1 MNNKYLLSDET
12 TLSEDDLRIRRQLY
26 YKFMELPREFVSKM
40 RHLQPQIGCFNN
52 CGFCSKF
59 SVCKSE
65 YWNEASLRNVISAL
79 KRTALNYTDG
89 DLLVAW
95 DRKEHRI
102 GVLFPYLNNDVGSY
116 LFLDKYVD
124 LCYKELGARTRI
136 STVGYSRHNIELNE
150 MHKRI
155 TSSELLYALA
165 GVRLS
170 ISQYGRV
177 WEEQNG
183 KNCIREYE
191 QDLANFLKIYRPYF
205 DKFGSGSR
213 KMCVELRYN
222 PLAEN
227 AKVIETEVDGK
238 KVIATGNYLFI
249 SKNKDVKLNTAYI
262 VDPYVHALELSEEPD
277 IFNEYNLPF
286 EITNE
291 KKLVDFIKNEE
302 LYFEK
307 EVEVYKFQNKD
318 GYYYAIEPKIKN
330 EGNYGFNIYPE
341 TDIRKKSGYLVTE
354 RFLLNAFY
362 RFKNEHGMHLRNRYN
377 NSTWDDVD
385 KVVQYVFEQIDYYE
399 SKGKIDKADYIKEH
413 ILPVVSVYVNALK
426 LAGYPSDC
434 FFDSKFTIDTGMIC
448 NLGRAIGY
456 FKGLTKFVNEPLTP
470 THERNYGRHCSTM
483 KQESYVWMLGCGFD
497 NNINIERL
505 DLFKTASVEGQTS
518 YRETISIE
526 GFNKRVNDK
535 VKYLYPG
542 IKE

>member
-1 MNNKYLLSDET
+1 MNSKYLLSDET
-12 TLSEDDLRIRRQLY
+12 SITEEDLRIRRQLY
-26 YKFMELPREFVSKM
+26 YKFMELPKEFVSKM

-65 YWNEASLRNVISAL
+65 YWNEQSLRNIISAI

-95 DRKEHRI
+95 DRKEHRV

-116 LFLDKYVD
+116 LYLDKYVD

-136 STVGYSRHNIELNE
+136 STVGYSRHNEALNE
-150 MHKRI
+150 VHKKI
-155 TSSELLYALA
+155 TSSELLFALA

-227 AKVIETEVDGK
+227 SKVIETEIDGK

-249 SKNKDVKLNTAYI
+249 SKNKDVTLNTAYV
-262 VDPYVHALELSEEPD
+262 VDPYVHALELSEEPV

-286 EITNE
+286 EITSERKLLEFIE
-291 KKLVDFIKNEE
+291 KED

-318 GYYYAIEPKIKN
+318 GYYYAIEPRIKN
-330 EGNYGFNIYPE
+330 DGNYGFNIYPE

-354 RFLLNAFY
+354 RFLLNALY
-362 RFKNEHGMHLRNRYN
+362 KFKKEHGMHLRDKYI

-385 KVVQYVFEQIDYYE
+385 KVVNYVSEQIKYYE
-399 SKGKIDKADYIKEH
+399 SKGKIDKSEYIKEH
-413 ILPVVSVYVNALK
+413 ILPIVSVYVNALK

-518 YRETISIE
+518 YREVVTID
-526 GFNKRVNDK
+526 GFNKKVDDK
-535 VKYLYPG
+535 IKYLYPG

>member
-1 MNNKYLLSDET
+1 MNSKYLLSDET
-12 TLSEDDLRIRRQLY
+12 SITEEDLRIRRQLY
-26 YKFMELPREFVSKM
+26 YKFMELPKEFVSKM

-65 YWNEASLRNVISAL
+65 YWNEQSLRNIISAI

-95 DRKEHRI
+95 DRKEHRV

-116 LFLDKYVD
+116 LYLDKYVD

-136 STVGYSRHNIELNE
+136 STVGYSRHNEALNE
-150 MHKRI
+150 VHKKI
-155 TSSELLYALA
+155 TSSELLFALA

-227 AKVIETEVDGK
+227 SKVIETEIDGK

-249 SKNKDVKLNTAYI
+249 SKNKDVTLNTAYI
-262 VDPYVHALELSEEPD
+262 VDPYVHALELSEEPV

-286 EITNE
+286 EITSERKLLEFIE
-291 KKLVDFIKNEE
+291 KED

-318 GYYYAIEPKIKN
+318 GYYYAIEPRIKN
-330 EGNYGFNIYPE
+330 DGNYGFNIYPE
-341 TDIRKKSGYLVTE
+341 TEVRKKSGYLVTE
-354 RFLLNAFY
+354 RFLLNALY
-362 RFKNEHGMHLRNRYN
+362 KFKKEHGMHLRDKYI

-385 KVVQYVFEQIDYYE
+385 KVVNYVSEQIKYYE
-399 SKGKIDKADYIKEH
+399 SKGKIDKSEYIKEH
-413 ILPVVSVYVNALK
+413 ILPIVSVYVNALK

-470 THERNYGRHCSTM
+470 THERNYGRYCSTM

-518 YRETISIE
+518 YREVVTID
-526 GFNKRVNDK
+526 GFNKKVDDK
-535 VKYLYPG
+535 IKYLYPG

>member
-1 MNNKYLLSDET
+1 MNNYLLSDET
-12 TLSEDDLRIRRQLY
+12 SITEEDLKIRRQLY
-26 YKFMELPREFVSKM
+26 YKFMELPKEFVSKM

-65 YWNEASLRNVISAL
+65 YWNEASLRNVISAI
-79 KRTALNYTDG
+79 KRTSLNYTDG

-95 DRKEHRI
+95 DRKEHRV

-116 LFLDKYVD
+116 LYLDKYVD

-136 STVGYSRHNIELNE
+136 STVGYSRHNKELNE

-222 PLAEN
+222 PLAVN
-227 AKVIETEVDGK
+227 SKVIETEVDGK

-249 SKNKDVKLNTAYI
+249 SKDKDVKLNIAYI
-262 VDPYVHALELSEEPD
+262 ADPYVHALEISEEPVR
-277 IFNEYNLPF
+277 FSEYNLPF

-291 KKLVDFIKNEE
+291 KRLVEFIQNEE
-302 LYFEK
+302 LYYEK
-307 EVEVYKFQNKD
+307 DVDVYKFMNKD
-318 GYYYAIEPKIKN
+318 GYYYAIEPRITD

-341 TDIRKKSGYLVTE
+341 TDVRKKSGYLVTE

-362 RFKNEHGMHLRNRYN
+362 QFKKERGLNLRSKYT
-377 NSTWDDVD
+377 NSTWEDVE
-385 KVVQYVFEQIDYYE
+385 KVVNFVFEQISYYE
-399 SKGKIDKADYIKEH
+399 SKGKIDKAEYIKEH
-413 ILPVVSVYVNALK
+413 ILPIVTVYVNALK

-434 FFDSKFTIDTGMIC
+434 FFNSKFTIDTGMIC

-497 NNINIERL
+497 NTINIERL

-518 YRETISIE
+518 YKEVVTIE
-526 GFNKRVNDK
+526 GFNKKVDDK

>member
-1 MNNKYLLSDET
+1 MNSYLLSDEVSIT
-12 TLSEDDLRIRRQLY
+12 EEDLKIRRQLY
-26 YKFMELPREFVSKM
+26 YKFMELPKEFVSKM

-65 YWNEASLRNVISAL
+65 YWDERSLRNVISAL
-79 KRTALNYTDG
+79 KRTSQNYTDG

-116 LFLDKYVD
+116 LYLDKYVD

-136 STVGYSRHNIELNE
+136 STVGYSRFNEKLNK

-155 TSSELLYALA
+155 TSSELLFALA

-177 WEEQNG
+177 WEDANG
-183 KNCIREYE
+183 NNSLKDYE
-191 QDLANFLKIYRPYF
+191 LDLVNFLSIYRPYF

-222 PLAEN
+222 PLAVN
-227 AKVIETEVDGK
+227 SKVIETEINGK
-238 KVIATGNYLFI
+238 KVIATGNYLFVAQEDNFNPKI
-249 SKNKDVKLNTAYI
+249 SYI
-262 VDPYVHALELSEEPD
+262 SDPYVHALEISEGPFM
-277 IFNEYNLPF
+277 FNEYNLEK
-286 EITNE
+286 EITDE
-291 KKLVDFIKNEE
+291 ASLIELITKNE
-302 LYFEK
+302 LDFEK
-307 EVEVYKFQNKD
+307 EVEVYKFENKD

-330 EGNYGFNIYPE
+330 NGNYGFNIYPE
-341 TDIRKKSGYLVTE
+341 TDIRNKSGYLVTE

-362 RFKNEHGMHLRNRYN
+362 RFKKEFGLNLRSKYM
-377 NSTWDDVD
+377 NSSWEDVY
-385 KVVQYVFEQIDYYE
+385 KVLEYVEEQIDYYK
-399 SKGKIDKADYIKEH
+399 SKNKIDKAEYIKEH
-413 ILPVVSVYVNALK
+413 ILPILNVYVNALK
-426 LAGYPSDC
+426 GALYPSDC

-483 KQESYVWMLGCGFD
+483 KQESYVWMLGCGFG
-497 NNINIERL
+497 NKVNIERL

-518 YRETISIE
+518 YKEVIE
-526 GFNKRVNDK
+526 IENFNQKVDDE

-542 IKE
+542 IRE

>member
-1 MNNKYLLSDET
+1 MNSKYLLSDET
-12 TLSEDDLRIRRQLY
+12 SITEEDLRIRRQLY
-26 YKFMELPREFVSKM
+26 YKFMELPKEFVSKM

-65 YWNEASLRNVISAL
+65 YWNEQSLRNIISAI

-95 DRKEHRI
+95 DRKEHRV

-116 LFLDKYVD
+116 LYLDKYVD

-136 STVGYSRHNIELNE
+136 STVGYSRHNEALNE
-150 MHKRI
+150 VHKKI
-155 TSSELLYALA
+155 TSSELLFALA

-227 AKVIETEVDGK
+227 SKVIETEIDGK

-249 SKNKDVKLNTAYI
+249 SKNKDVTLNTAYI
-262 VDPYVHALELSEEPD
+262 VDPYVHALELSEEPV

-286 EITNE
+286 EITSERKLLEFIE
-291 KKLVDFIKNEE
+291 KED

-318 GYYYAIEPKIKN
+318 GYYYAIEPRIKN
-330 EGNYGFNIYPE
+330 DGNYGFNIYPE
-341 TDIRKKSGYLVTE
+341 TEVRKKSGYLVTE
-354 RFLLNAFY
+354 RFLLNALY
-362 RFKNEHGMHLRNRYN
+362 KFKKEHGMHLRDKYI

-385 KVVQYVFEQIDYYE
+385 KVVNYVSEQIKYYE
-399 SKGKIDKADYIKEH
+399 SKGKIDKSEYIKEH
-413 ILPVVSVYVNALK
+413 ILPIVSVYVNALK

-483 KQESYVWMLGCGFD
+483 KQESYVWMLGCGF
-497 NNINIERL
+497 NNKINIERL

-518 YRETISIE
+518 YREVVEID
-526 GFNKRVNDK
+526 GFNLKVDDK
-535 VKYLYPG
+535 IKYLYPG
-542 IKE
+542 IRE

>member
-1 MNNKYLLSDET
+1 MNSKYLLSDET
-12 TLSEDDLRIRRQLY
+12 SITEEDLRIRRQLY
-26 YKFMELPREFVSKM
+26 YKFMELPKEFVSKM

-65 YWNEASLRNVISAL
+65 YWNEQSLRNIISAI

-95 DRKEHRI
+95 DRKEHRV

-116 LFLDKYVD
+116 LYLDKYVD

-136 STVGYSRHNIELNE
+136 STVGYSRHNEALNE
-150 MHKRI
+150 VHKKI
-155 TSSELLYALA
+155 TSSELLFALA

-177 WEEQNG
+177 WEDQNG

-227 AKVIETEVDGK
+227 SKVIETEIDGK

-249 SKNKDVKLNTAYI
+249 SKNKDVTLNIAYI
-262 VDPYVHALELSEEPD
+262 VDPYVHALELSEEPV

-286 EITNE
+286 EITSERKLLEFIE
-291 KKLVDFIKNEE
+291 KED

-318 GYYYAIEPKIKN
+318 GYYYAIEPRIKN
-330 EGNYGFNIYPE
+330 DGNYGFNIYPE
-341 TDIRKKSGYLVTE
+341 TEVRKKYGYLVTE
-354 RFLLNAFY
+354 RFLLNALY
-362 RFKNEHGMHLRNRYN
+362 KFKKEHGMHLRDKYI

-385 KVVQYVFEQIDYYE
+385 KVVSYVSEQIKYYE
-399 SKGKIDKADYIKEH
+399 SKGKIDKSEYIKEH
-413 ILPVVSVYVNALK
+413 ILPIVTVYVNALK

-518 YRETISIE
+518 YREAVTID
-526 GFNKRVNDK
+526 GFNKKVDDK
-535 VKYLYPG
+535 IKYLYPG

>member
-1 MNNKYLLSDET
+1 MNSKYLLSDET
-12 TLSEDDLRIRRQLY
+12 SITEEDLRIRRQLY
-26 YKFMELPREFVSKM
+26 YKFMELPKEFVSKM

-65 YWNEASLRNVISAL
+65 YWNEQSLRNIISAI

-95 DRKEHRI
+95 DRKEHRV

-136 STVGYSRHNIELNE
+136 STVGYSRHNEALNE
-150 MHKRI
+150 VHKRI
-155 TSSELLYALA
+155 TSSELLFALA

-177 WEEQNG
+177 WEDQNG

-227 AKVIETEVDGK
+227 SKVIETEIDGK

-249 SKNKDVKLNTAYI
+249 SKNKDVTLNTAYI
-262 VDPYVHALELSEEPD
+262 VDPYVHALELSEEPV

-286 EITNE
+286 EITSERKLLEFIE
-291 KKLVDFIKNEE
+291 KED

-318 GYYYAIEPKIKN
+318 GYYYAIEPRIKN
-330 EGNYGFNIYPE
+330 DGNYGFNIYPE
-341 TDIRKKSGYLVTE
+341 TEVRKKSGYLVTE
-354 RFLLNAFY
+354 RFLLNALY
-362 RFKNEHGMHLRNRYN
+362 KFKKEHGMHLRDKYI

-385 KVVQYVFEQIDYYE
+385 KVVSYVSEQIKYYE
-399 SKGKIDKADYIKEH
+399 SKGKIDKSEYIKEH
-413 ILPVVSVYVNALK
+413 ILPIVTVYVNALK

-518 YRETISIE
+518 YREVVTID
-526 GFNKRVNDK
+526 GFNKKVDDK
-535 VKYLYPG
+535 IKYLYPG

>member
-1 MNNKYLLSDET
+1 MNNKYLLSDENSI
-12 TLSEDDLRIRRQLY
+12 SEEDLRIRRQLY
-26 YKFMELPREFVSKM
+26 YKFMELPKEFVSKM
-40 RHLQPQIGCFNN
+40 RHFQPQIGCFNN

-65 YWNEASLRNVISAL
+65 YWDEQSLRNVISAL
-79 KRTALNYTDG
+79 KRTAQNYTDG

-95 DRKEHRI
+95 DRKEHRV

-116 LFLDKYVD
+116 LYLDKYVD

-136 STVGYSRHNIELNE
+136 STVGYSRHNEALNE
-150 MHKRI
+150 VHKRI
-155 TSSELLYALA
+155 TSSELLLALA

-227 AKVIETEVDGK
+227 SKVIETEIDGK

-249 SKNKDVKLNTAYI
+249 SKNKDVTLNTAYI
-262 VDPYVHALELSEEPD
+262 VDPYVHALELSEEPV

-291 KKLVDFIKNEE
+291 RKLLEFIEKED

-318 GYYYAIEPKIKN
+318 GYYYAIEPRIKN
-330 EGNYGFNIYPE
+330 DGNYGFNIYPE
-341 TDIRKKSGYLVTE
+341 TEVRKKSGYLVTE
-354 RFLLNAFY
+354 RFLLNALY
-362 RFKNEHGMHLRNRYN
+362 KFKKEHGMHLRDKYT

-385 KVVQYVFEQIDYYE
+385 KVVSYVSEQIKYYE
-399 SKGKIDKADYIKEH
+399 SKGKIDKSDYIKEH
-413 ILPVVSVYVNALK
+413 ILPIITVYVNSLK

-518 YRETISIE
+518 YREVVTID
-526 GFNKRVNDK
+526 GFNKKVDDK
-535 VKYLYPG
+535 IKYLYPG

>member
-1 MNNKYLLSDET
+1 MNSKYLLSDET
-12 TLSEDDLRIRRQLY
+12 SITEEDLRIRRQLY
-26 YKFMELPREFVSKM
+26 YKFMELPKEFVSKM

-65 YWNEASLRNVISAL
+65 YWNEQSLRNIISAI

-95 DRKEHRI
+95 DRKEHRV

-116 LFLDKYVD
+116 LYLDKYVD

-136 STVGYSRHNIELNE
+136 STVGYSRHNEALNE
-150 MHKRI
+150 VHKKI
-155 TSSELLYALA
+155 TSSELLFALA

-227 AKVIETEVDGK
+227 SKVIETEIDGK

-249 SKNKDVKLNTAYI
+249 SKNKDVTLNTAYI
-262 VDPYVHALELSEEPD
+262 VDPYVHALELSEEPV

-286 EITNE
+286 EITSERKLLEFIE
-291 KKLVDFIKNEE
+291 KED

-318 GYYYAIEPKIKN
+318 GYYYAIEPRIKN
-330 EGNYGFNIYPE
+330 DGNYGFNIYPE
-341 TDIRKKSGYLVTE
+341 TDIRK
-354 RFLLNAFY
+354 NDIA
-362 RFKNEHGMHLRNRYN
+362 
-377 NSTWDDVD
+377 
-385 KVVQYVFEQIDYYE
+385 
-399 SKGKIDKADYIKEH
+399 
-413 ILPVVSVYVNALK
+413 
-426 LAGYPSDC
+426 
-434 FFDSKFTIDTGMIC
+434 C
-448 NLGRAIGY
+448 NLYEA
-456 FKGLTKFVNEPLTP
+456 KK
-470 THERNYGRHCSTM
+470 
-483 KQESYVWMLGCGFD
+483 
-497 NNINIERL
+497 
-505 DLFKTASVEGQTS
+505 
-518 YRETISIE
+518 
-526 GFNKRVNDK
+526 
-535 VKYLYPG
+535 
-542 IKE
+542 

>member
-1 MNNKYLLSDET
+1 MNSYLLSDET
-12 TLSEDDLRIRRQLY
+12 SITEEDLRIRRQLY
-26 YKFMELPREFVSKM
+26 YKFMELPKEFVSKM

-65 YWNEASLRNVISAL
+65 YWDEQSLRNIVSAI
-79 KRTALNYTDG
+79 KRTSQNYTDG

-95 DRKEHRI
+95 DRKEHRV

-116 LFLDKYVD
+116 LYLDKYVD

-136 STVGYSRHNIELNE
+136 STVGYSRFNKELNE

-155 TSSELLYALA
+155 TSSELLFALA

-191 QDLANFLKIYRPYF
+191 QDLANFLKIYRPYY

-238 KVIATGNYLFI
+238 TVIAVGNYLFI
-249 SKNKDVKLNTAYI
+249 SKEKNVKLNISYI
-262 VDPYVHALELSEEPD
+262 VDPYVHALELSEEPV
-277 IFNEYNLPF
+277 IFLEYNLPF
-286 EITNE
+286 EITTE
-291 KKLVDFIKNEE
+291 KKLVEFIKKSD

-307 EVEVYKFQNKD
+307 EVEVYKFINKD
-318 GYYYAIEPKIKN
+318 GYYYALEPKIKN
-330 EGNYGFNIYPE
+330 DGNYGFNIYPE
-341 TDIRKKSGYLVTE
+341 TEIRKKSGYLVTE

-362 RFKNEHGMHLRNRYN
+362 SFKKEHGLHLREKYTDA
-377 NSTWDDVD
+377 TWDDVD
-385 KVVQYVFEQIDYYE
+385 KVLNNLKEQINYYE
-399 SKGKIDKADYIKEH
+399 SKGKIDKSEYIKEH
-413 ILPVVSVYVNALK
+413 ILPIVTVYVNALK
-426 LAGYPSDC
+426 LALYPADC
-434 FFDSKFTIDTGMIC
+434 FFDSKFTIDTGIIC
-448 NLGRAIGY
+448 NMGRALRY
-456 FKGLTKFVNEPLTP
+456 FKGLTKYINEPLTP

-497 NNINIERL
+497 NTINIERL

-518 YRETISIE
+518 YKETVVID
-526 GFNKRVNDK
+526 GFNKKVDDS

>member
-1 MNNKYLLSDET
+1 MNSKYLLSDET
-12 TLSEDDLRIRRQLY
+12 SITEEDLRIRRQLY
-26 YKFMELPREFVSKM
+26 YKFMELPKEFVSKM

-65 YWNEASLRNVISAL
+65 YWNEQSLRNIISAI

-95 DRKEHRI
+95 DRKEHRV

-116 LFLDKYVD
+116 LYLDKYVD

-136 STVGYSRHNIELNE
+136 STVGYSRHNEALNE
-150 MHKRI
+150 VHKKI
-155 TSSELLYALA
+155 TSSELLFALA

-227 AKVIETEVDGK
+227 SKVIETEIDGK

-249 SKNKDVKLNTAYI
+249 SKNKDVTLNTAYI
-262 VDPYVHALELSEEPD
+262 VDPYVHALELSEEPV

-286 EITNE
+286 EITSERKLLEFIE
-291 KKLVDFIKNEE
+291 KED

-318 GYYYAIEPKIKN
+318 GYYYAIEPRIKN
-330 EGNYGFNIYPE
+330 DGNYGFNIYPE
-341 TDIRKKSGYLVTE
+341 TEVRKKSGYLVTE
-354 RFLLNAFY
+354 RFLLNALY
-362 RFKNEHGMHLRNRYN
+362 KFKKEHGMHLRDKYI

-385 KVVQYVFEQIDYYE
+385 KVVNYVSEQIKYYE
-399 SKGKIDKADYIKEH
+399 SKGKIDKSEYIKEH
-413 ILPVVSVYVNALK
+413 ILPIVSVYVNALK

-518 YRETISIE
+518 YREVVTID
-526 GFNKRVNDK
+526 GFNKKVDDK
-535 VKYLYPG
+535 IKYLYPG

>member
-1 MNNKYLLSDET
+1 MNNYLLGDEVSI
-12 TLSEDDLRIRRQLY
+12 SEQDLKIRRQLY
-26 YKFMELPREFVSKM
+26 YKFMELPKEFVSKM

-79 KRTALNYTDG
+79 KRTAQSYTDG
-89 DLLVAW
+89 DLLIAW
-95 DRKEHRI
+95 DRKEHRV

-116 LFLDKYVD
+116 LYLDKYVD

-136 STVGYSRHNIELNE
+136 STVGFSRHNKELSE
-150 MHKRI
+150 MHERI
-155 TSSELLYALA
+155 TSSELLFALA

-177 WEEQNG
+177 WEENNG
-183 KNCIREYE
+183 KNSLEEYKK
-191 QDLANFLKIYRPYF
+191 DLANFLSIYRPYF

-213 KMCVELRYN
+213 KMCCELRYN
-222 PLAEN
+222 PLAVN
-227 AKVIETEVDGK
+227 SKVIETEIDGK

-249 SKNKDVKLNTAYI
+249 SRDKDVKFRVAYI
-262 VDPYVHALELSEEPD
+262 VDPYVHALEISEEPV
-277 IFNEYNLPF
+277 IFSEYNLPF

-291 KKLVDFIKNEE
+291 KKLIEFIKQND
-302 LYFEK
+302 LYYERD
-307 EVEVYKFQNKD
+307 VEVYKFENKD
-318 GYYYAIEPKIKN
+318 GYYYAIDPKITN

-362 RFKNEHGMHLRNRYN
+362 QFKKERGLNLRSTYA
-377 NSTWDDVD
+377 NSTWDEVE
-385 KVVQYVFEQIDYYE
+385 KVFELCKEQISYYE
-399 SKGKIDKADYIKEH
+399 SCGKIDKAEYINEH
-413 ILPVVSVYVNALK
+413 ILPIVRVYIDALK
-426 LAGYPSDC
+426 EAKYPSDC

-470 THERNYGRHCSTM
+470 THERNYGRHCSMM
-483 KQESYVWMLGCGFD
+483 KQESYAWLLGCGF
-497 NNINIERL
+497 NNKINIERL
-505 DLFKTASVEGQTS
+505 DLFKTASEEGQTS
-518 YRETISIE
+518 YKEVIEIE
-526 GFNKRVNDK
+526 GFNQKVDDK
-535 VKYLYPG
+535 IKYLYPG

>member
-1 MNNKYLLSDET
+1 MNSKYLLSDET
-12 TLSEDDLRIRRQLY
+12 SITEEDLRIRRQLY
-26 YKFMELPREFVSKM
+26 YKFMELPKEFVSKM

-65 YWNEASLRNVISAL
+65 YWNEQSLRNIISAI

-95 DRKEHRI
+95 DRKEHRV

-136 STVGYSRHNIELNE
+136 STVGYSRHNEALNE
-150 MHKRI
+150 VHKKI
-155 TSSELLYALA
+155 TSSELLFALA

-177 WEEQNG
+177 WEDQNG

-227 AKVIETEVDGK
+227 SKVIETEIDGK

-249 SKNKDVKLNTAYI
+249 SKNKDVTLNTAYI
-262 VDPYVHALELSEEPD
+262 VDPYVHALELSEEPV

-286 EITNE
+286 EITSERKLLEFIE
-291 KKLVDFIKNEE
+291 KED

-318 GYYYAIEPKIKN
+318 GYYYAIEPRIKN
-330 EGNYGFNIYPE
+330 DGNYGFNIYPE
-341 TDIRKKSGYLVTE
+341 TEVRKKSGYLVTE
-354 RFLLNAFY
+354 RFLLNALY
-362 RFKNEHGMHLRNRYN
+362 KFKKEHGMHLRDKYI

-385 KVVQYVFEQIDYYE
+385 KVVSYVSEQIKYYE
-399 SKGKIDKADYIKEH
+399 SKGKIDKSEYIKEH
-413 ILPVVSVYVNALK
+413 ILPIVTVYVNALK

-518 YRETISIE
+518 YREVVTID
-526 GFNKRVNDK
+526 GFNKKVDDK
-535 VKYLYPG
+535 IKYLYPG

>member
-1 MNNKYLLSDET
+1 MNSKYLLSDET
-12 TLSEDDLRIRRQLY
+12 SITEEDLRIRRQLY
-26 YKFMELPREFVSKM
+26 YKFMELPKEFVSKM

-65 YWNEASLRNVISAL
+65 YWNEQSLRNIISAI

-95 DRKEHRI
+95 DRKEHRV

-116 LFLDKYVD
+116 LYLDKYVD

-136 STVGYSRHNIELNE
+136 STVGYSRHNEALNE
-150 MHKRI
+150 VHKKI
-155 TSSELLYALA
+155 TSSELLFALA

-227 AKVIETEVDGK
+227 SKVIETEIDGK

-249 SKNKDVKLNTAYI
+249 SKNKDVTLNIAYI
-262 VDPYVHALELSEEPD
+262 VDPYVHALELSEEPV

-286 EITNE
+286 EITSERKLLEFIE
-291 KKLVDFIKNEE
+291 KED

-318 GYYYAIEPKIKN
+318 GYYYAIEPRIKN
-330 EGNYGFNIYPE
+330 DGNYGFNIYPE
-341 TDIRKKSGYLVTE
+341 TEVRKKSGYLVTE
-354 RFLLNAFY
+354 RFLLNALY
-362 RFKNEHGMHLRNRYN
+362 KFKKEHGMHLRDKYI

-385 KVVQYVFEQIDYYE
+385 KVVNYVSEQIKYYE
-399 SKGKIDKADYIKEH
+399 SKGRIDKSEYIKEH
-413 ILPVVSVYVNALK
+413 ILPIVSVYVNALK

-518 YRETISIE
+518 YREVVTID
-526 GFNKRVNDK
+526 GFNKKVDDK
-535 VKYLYPG
+535 IKYLYPG

>member
-1 MNNKYLLSDET
+1 MNSKYLLSDET
-12 TLSEDDLRIRRQLY
+12 SITEEDLRIRRQLY
-26 YKFMELPREFVSKM
+26 YKFMELPKEFVSKM

-65 YWNEASLRNVISAL
+65 YWNEQSLRNIISAI

-95 DRKEHRI
+95 DRKEHRV

-116 LFLDKYVD
+116 LYLDKYVD

-136 STVGYSRHNIELNE
+136 STVGYSRHNEALNE
-150 MHKRI
+150 VHKKI
-155 TSSELLYALA
+155 TSSELLFALA

-227 AKVIETEVDGK
+227 SKVIETEIDGK

-249 SKNKDVKLNTAYI
+249 SKSKDVTLNTAYI
-262 VDPYVHALELSEEPD
+262 VDPYVHALELSEEPV

-286 EITNE
+286 EITSERKLLEFIE
-291 KKLVDFIKNEE
+291 KED

-318 GYYYAIEPKIKN
+318 GYYYAIEPRIKN
-330 EGNYGFNIYPE
+330 DGNYGFNIYPE
-341 TDIRKKSGYLVTE
+341 TEVRKKSGYLVTE
-354 RFLLNAFY
+354 RFLLNALY
-362 RFKNEHGMHLRNRYN
+362 KFKKEHGMHLRDKYI

-385 KVVQYVFEQIDYYE
+385 KVVNYVSEQIKYYE
-399 SKGKIDKADYIKEH
+399 SKGKIDKSEYIKEH
-413 ILPVVSVYVNALK
+413 ILPIVSVYVNALK

-518 YRETISIE
+518 YREVVTID
-526 GFNKRVNDK
+526 GFNKKVDDK
-535 VKYLYPG
+535 IKYLYPG

>member
-1 MNNKYLLSDET
+1 MNSKYLLSDET
-12 TLSEDDLRIRRQLY
+12 SITEEDLRIRRQLY
-26 YKFMELPREFVSKM
+26 YKFMELPKEFVAKM

-65 YWNEASLRNVISAL
+65 YWNEQSLRNIISAI

-95 DRKEHRI
+95 DRKEHRV

-116 LFLDKYVD
+116 LYLDKYVD

-136 STVGYSRHNIELNE
+136 STVGYSRHNEALNE
-150 MHKRI
+150 VHKKI
-155 TSSELLYALA
+155 TSSELLFALA

-227 AKVIETEVDGK
+227 SKVIETEIDGK

-249 SKNKDVKLNTAYI
+249 SKNKDVTLNTAYI
-262 VDPYVHALELSEEPD
+262 VDPYVHALELSEEPV

-286 EITNE
+286 EITSERKLLEFIE
-291 KKLVDFIKNEE
+291 KED

-318 GYYYAIEPKIKN
+318 GYYYAIEPRIKN
-330 EGNYGFNIYPE
+330 DGNYGFNIYPE
-341 TDIRKKSGYLVTE
+341 TEVRKKSGYLVTE
-354 RFLLNAFY
+354 RFLLNALY
-362 RFKNEHGMHLRNRYN
+362 KFKKEHGMHLRDKYI

-385 KVVQYVFEQIDYYE
+385 KVVSYVSEQIKYYE
-399 SKGKIDKADYIKEH
+399 SKGKIDKSEYIKEH
-413 ILPVVSVYVNALK
+413 ILPIVTVYVNALK

-518 YRETISIE
+518 YREVVTID
-526 GFNKRVNDK
+526 GFNKKVDDK
-535 VKYLYPG
+535 IKYLYPG